1 MKNSKKIFIIL
12 FCIVLLPALFYSV
25 YEISSLDETE
35 EMIGQMYNRQLD
47 AVLFSVNQYVLDV
60 ASSWATQ
67 IENGLPNDRFVRLL
81 QTNPSIISVVVSDT
95 ALASWRSYPVRSPEY
110 FQKLRTHRETISR
123 LLRYQSVA
131 YRKLEPVIDSDSA
144 FIILF
149 APSSSPSQIVGIV
162 VNNERFITDVIGRKL
177 TDLAQNDFI
186 LAVGRISNTAMVFST
201 EPSTGG
207 LFSQQR
213 PLWIFPDHAVK
224 IRLRG
229 TTIEEAANNRYY
241 RNLILLVILDLVLLA
256 GAFFVYRLI
265 KREMELVALKS
276 DFISNVSHE
285 LRTPLSL
292 IRMFAETLEMK
303 RVKSEKKRQEYY
315 GIILHETERLTR
327 LINNILNF
335 SRMEA
340 NTRRYNFKLSN
351 INEIIASVLTVY
363 SYQFEKLTFSL
374 DVSLDK
380 DLPAVSVDEE
390 AIAEALH
397 NLVDNAVKYSG
408 ENKYLRLA
416 SLRSGNTILI
426 EIEDHGIGIA
436 AEYHSKIFEKFFR
449 VSRGLVHTAKGSG
462 LGLAIV
468 QHIVQSHGGTI
479 TISSEIGKGSR
490 FTIAL
495 PLATTG

>member
-1 MKNSKKIFIIL
+1 
-12 FCIVLLPALFYSV
+12 
-25 YEISSLDETE
+25 
-35 EMIGQMYNRQLD
+35 
-47 AVLFSVNQYVLDV
+47 
-60 ASSWATQ
+60 
-67 IENGLPNDRFVRLL
+67 
-81 QTNPSIISVVVSDT
+81 
-95 ALASWRSYPVRSPEY
+95 
-110 FQKLRTHRETISR
+110 
-123 LLRYQSVA
+123 
-131 YRKLEPVIDSDSA
+131 
-144 FIILF
+144 
-149 APSSSPSQIVGIV
+149 
-162 VNNERFITDVIGRKL
+162 
-177 TDLAQNDFI
+177 
-186 LAVGRISNTAMVFST
+186 
-201 EPSTGG
+201 
-207 LFSQQR
+207 
-213 PLWIFPDHAVK
+213 
-224 IRLRG
+224 
-229 TTIEEAANNRYY
+229 
-241 RNLILLVILDLVLLA
+241 
-256 GAFFVYRLI
+256 
-265 KREMELVALKS
+265 
-276 DFISNVSHE
+276 
-285 LRTPLSL
+285 
-292 IRMFAETLEMK
+292 
-303 RVKSEKKRQEYY
+303 KSEKKRQEYY

>member
-1 MKNSKKIFIIL
+1 MNNGKKIFIIL

-67 IENGLPNDRFVRLL
+67 IENGLPNDRFARLL
-81 QTNPSIISVVVSDT
+81 QSNPSIISVVVSDT
-95 ALASWRSYPVRSPEY
+95 ALKSWRSFPVRRPEY
-110 FQKLRTHRETISR
+110 LQKLHTHRETIGR

-131 YRKLEPVIDSDSA
+131 YRKLEPVIDSDST

-149 APSSSPSQIVGIV
+149 APSSSPSQFVGIV
-162 VNNERFITDVIGRKL
+162 VNNERFISDVIGRKL

-186 LAVGRISNTAMVFST
+186 LAVGRISTPAMVFST
-201 EPSTGG
+201 QQLTGG

-229 TTIEEAANNRYY
+229 TTIEEAANDRYY

-303 RVKSEKKRQEYY
+303 RVKTEKKKQEYY

-363 SYQFEKLTFSL
+363 SYQFEKLKFSL

-380 DLPAVSVDEE
+380 ELPDVSVDEE

-397 NLVDNAVKYSG
+397 NLVDNAVKYSA

-416 SLRSGNTILI
+416 SSRAGDMVLI

-436 AEYHSKIFEKFFR
+436 AEHHSKIFEKFFR

-479 TISSEIGKGSR
+479 TINSGIGKGSR

-495 PLATTG
+495 PLARTE